1 MKHAVLAG
9 AVIAASLITSAEAA
23 VWVVGEGPSRDCY
36 VAAVTDR
43 HDRNSIEVCDLALNH
58 DFLISRDRAATL
70 INRGVL
76 WLRRDQ
82 DARALSDFDAAAALM
97 PEFGEAHLMRG
108 TALVE
113 LGRYAEAVDALTLAL
128 SLSPDRPERAYFYR
142 AAANEELGRANA
154 AYADYRRAAEIAP
167 DWRSPQTELTRFRSG
182 N

>member
-1 MKHAVLAG
+1 MKHALLAG
-9 AVIAASLITSAEAA
+9 AVTAAGLISSAEAA

-36 VAAVTDR
+36 IAAVSNR
-43 HDRNSIEVCDLALNH
+43 QDRNSIEVCDLALNH
-58 DFLISRDRAATL
+58 DFLIRRDRAATFV
-70 INRGVL
+70 NRGVL
-76 WLRRDQ
+76 RLRRGQ
-82 DARALSDFDAAAALM
+82 DARALSDFNAAAALM

-128 SLSPDRPERAYFYR
+128 TLDPERPERAYFYR

-167 DWRSPQTELTRFRSG
+167 DWRSPRTELARFQVR
-182 N
+182 

>member
-1 MKHAVLAG
+1 MKHALLAG
-9 AVIAASLITSAEAA
+9 AVVAASIVTSAEAA
-23 VWVVGEGPSRDCY
+23 VWVIGAGPSRDCY

-43 HDRNSIEVCDLALNH
+43 HDRASIDVCDLALND
-58 DFLISRDRAATL
+58 DFLIRRDRAATF

-76 WLRRDQ
+76 QLRRGQ
-82 DARALSDFDAAAALM
+82 DARALSDFDSAAALM

-128 SLSPDRPERAYFYR
+128 TLNPDRPERAYFYR
-142 AAANEELGRANA
+142 AAAKEELGRSNA

-167 DWRSPQTELTRFRSG
+167 DWSSPRTELTRFRSG

>member
-1 MKHAVLAG
+1 MKHALLAG
-9 AVIAASLITSAEAA
+9 AVVAVSIVTSAEAA
-23 VWVVGEGPSRDCY
+23 VWVIGAGPSRDCY

-43 HDRNSIEVCDLALNH
+43 HDRASIDVCNLALND
-58 DFLISRDRAATL
+58 DFLTRRDRAATF

-76 WLRRDQ
+76 QLRRGQ
-82 DARALSDFDAAAALM
+82 DVRALSDFDSAAALM

-128 SLSPDRPERAYFYR
+128 TLNPDRPERAYFYR
-142 AAANEELGRANA
+142 AAANEELGRSTA

-167 DWRSPQTELTRFRSG
+167 DWSSPRAELARFQVR
-182 N
+182 